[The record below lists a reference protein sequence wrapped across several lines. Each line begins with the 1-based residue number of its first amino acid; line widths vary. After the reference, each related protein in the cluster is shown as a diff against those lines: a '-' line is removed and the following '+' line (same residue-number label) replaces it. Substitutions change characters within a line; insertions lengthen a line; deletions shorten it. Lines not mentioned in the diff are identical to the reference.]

1 VAAALPAGADSFYQ
15 KVRDGNGIPV
25 LASAAVADTAVVT
38 ACVVVAR
45 MLSARDDV
53 RQTMIT
59 QQMRVGLIGV
69 GEQTTDLPE
78 YRNLYTMFPD
88 DDWNAKR
95 GVGATLLIPVSSAG
109 EENVLCLQGDP
120 NVGENVL
127 VHTFATAVLL
137 GLDAADATFDARL
150 QAAFDAAIASGL
162 WQDTYASWDTIQ
174 YFAEGVEDW
183 FDTSPDVS
191 PPDGLHNEINTRAEL
206 RAYDPDLASLVAEAM
221 PDDRWRPRCPSP

>member
-1 VAAALPAGADSFYQ
+1 
-15 KVRDGNGIPV
+15 
-25 LASAAVADTAVVT
+25 
-38 ACVVVAR
+38 